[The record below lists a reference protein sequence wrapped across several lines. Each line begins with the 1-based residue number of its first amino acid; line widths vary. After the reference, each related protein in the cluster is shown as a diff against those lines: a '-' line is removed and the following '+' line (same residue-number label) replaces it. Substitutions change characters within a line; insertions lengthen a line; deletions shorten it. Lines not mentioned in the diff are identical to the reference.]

1 MYSVGLKL
9 CIVFVNYMIRIFFKV
24 ISIGIICSIF
34 LLVDLCE
41 NSR

>member
-24 ISIGIICSIF
+24 ISIICSIF